1 MEQLKS
7 RIEAVLFVTAKVLQ
21 IKDIAEILEEEPEKV
36 EEALLDKKVAQEV
49 IEAVEKEEENIIKE
63 ASIDGEVMLDMD
75 KEESNNNVEVKDK

>member
-1 MEQLKS
+1 M
-7 RIEAVLFVTAKVLQ
+7 
-21 IKDIAEILEEEPEKV
+21 
-36 EEALLDKKVAQEV
+36 LDKKVAQEV